1 MELKYAIILQFSNDR
16 PKSMSKINIVI
27 LAAGQGK
34 RMNSSLP
41 KVLHKVGNKSL
52 LEHVISTALSLN
64 PEKLIIIY
72 GHGGDTVKS
81 SINKI
86 FDQNNFIW
94 MFQDKQLG
102 TGHALKCALPHLDND
117 GATLVLYG
125 DVPLISTNTLSRM
138 QELYDGGLV
147 MLCAQL
153 DNPFGYGRVVR
164 DEGFQI
170 KCIVEEK
177 DATQSEKFINEVNTG
192 FYILPNEHLGK
203 WLNTLENNN
212 NQNEYYLTDVI
223 AKAYKQNME
232 IRYHTAEHNY
242 EIMGV
247 NNKLQLEYLER
258 IYQCKLA
265 EALLESGATL
275 LDKSRIDIRGK
286 ISCGMD
292 CIIDV
297 NCVFEGTVSLGD
309 NVVIGIGSILKNV
322 TIGNNVTIKPY
333 SIIEDAKIG
342 PDSQIGPFARIRPG
356 TELIGGAHIGNFV
369 EIKNSHIGQNS
380 KVNHLT
386 YIGDSTMGSGVNVG
400 ANSVTCNYDGK
411 NKFRTII
418 EDNVFIGSGTMMVAP
433 VTISRGSVIGAGSTI
448 TKTTEANE
456 LTVSR
461 SKQVTVKG
469 WMSRQN
475 NNESKNAK

>member
-1 MELKYAIILQFSNDR
+1 MT
-16 PKSMSKINIVI
+16 KINVVI

-34 RMNSSLP
+34 RMNSCLP
-41 KVLHKVGNKSL
+41 KVLHKVGNKPM

-64 PEKLIIIY
+64 PEKLIIVY
-72 GHGGDTVKS
+72 GHGGDSVKS
-81 SINKI
+81 SINESFLK
-86 FDQNNFIW
+86 NNFIW
-94 MFQDKQLG
+94 VFQDKQLG
-102 TGHALKCALPHLDND
+102 TGHALKCALPHVDND

-125 DVPLISTNTLSRM
+125 DVPLISGGTLRHM
-138 QELYDGGLV
+138 QELYDGGVV
-147 MLCAQL
+147 MLTAQL
-153 DNPFGYGRVVR
+153 NDPSGYGRVVR

-203 WLNTLENNN
+203 WLNSLENNN
-212 NQNEYYLTDVI
+212 SQSEYYLTDII
-223 AKAYKQNME
+223 AKAYKQNIE
-232 IRYHTAEHNY
+232 IRYYTAEHNY

-265 EALLESGATL
+265 EALLEGGATL

-286 ISCGMD
+286 ITCGMD

-297 NCVFEGTVSLGD
+297 NCVFEGMVSLGD
-309 NVVIGIGSILKNV
+309 NVTIGAGCVLKNV
-322 TIGNNVTIKPY
+322 VIGDDVTIRPY

-342 PDSQIGPFARIRPG
+342 PNSQIGPFARLRPG
-356 TELIGGAHIGNFV
+356 TDLIGGAHIGNFV
-369 EIKNSHIGQNS
+369 EIKNSIIGQNS

-386 YIGDSTMGSGVNVG
+386 YIGDCTMGSGVNVG
-400 ANSVTCNYDGK
+400 AGSVTCNYDGK
-411 NKFRTII
+411 NKFRTVI

-433 VTISRGSVIGAGSTI
+433 VTIRPGSVIGAGSTI

-461 SKQVTVKG
+461 ARQVTVKG
-469 WMSRQN
+469 WLSRRN
-475 NNESKNAK
+475 KD

>member
-1 MELKYAIILQFSNDR
+1 MT
-16 PKSMSKINIVI
+16 KINIVI

-41 KVLHKVGNKSL
+41 KVLHKVGNKSM
-52 LEHVISTALSLN
+52 LEHVITTALSLN
-64 PEKLIIIY
+64 PENLIIVY
-72 GHGGDTVKS
+72 GHGGDIVKS
-81 SINKI
+81 SIDEVFVENK
-86 FDQNNFIW
+86 FIW
-94 MFQDKQLG
+94 AFQDKQHG
-102 TGHALKCALPHLDND
+102 TGHALRCALPHIDND

-125 DVPLISTNTLSRM
+125 DVPLISSSTLHHM
-138 QELYDGGLV
+138 QELYDGGVV
-147 MLCAQL
+147 MLTAQL
-153 DNPFGYGRVVR
+153 NDPTGYGRVVR

-177 DATQSEKFINEVNTG
+177 DATQSEKFITEINTG
-192 FYILPNEHLGK
+192 FYILPNRYLAK
-203 WLNTLENNN
+203 WLNSLENNN
-212 NQNEYYLTDVI
+212 NQDEYYLTDVI
-223 AKAYKQNME
+223 AKAYRQHIE
-232 IRYHTAEHNY
+232 IRYYTAAHNY

-258 IYQCKLA
+258 VHQCKLA
-265 EALLESGATL
+265 EALLEGGATL

-297 NCVFEGTVSLGD
+297 NCIFEGTVILGNNVTIGAGSL
-309 NVVIGIGSILKNV
+309 LKNV
-322 TIGNNVTIKPY
+322 IIGNNVTIKPY

-342 PDSQIGPFARIRPG
+342 IDSLIGPFARIRPG
-356 TELIGGAHIGNFV
+356 TELTGGAHVGNFV
-369 EIKNSHIGQNS
+369 EIKNSIIGQNS

-386 YIGDSTMGSGVNVG
+386 YIGDSTIGSGVNVG
-400 ANSVTCNYDGK
+400 AGSVTCNYDGK
-411 NKFRTII
+411 NKYKTII

-433 VTISRGSVIGAGSTI
+433 VTISHGSVIGAGSTI

-461 SKQVTVKG
+461 AKQVTVKG
-469 WMSRQN
+469 WV
-475 NNESKNAK
+475 AKHRDKK

>member
-1 MELKYAIILQFSNDR
+1 MTKFNV
-16 PKSMSKINIVI
+16 VI

-34 RMNSSLP
+34 RMNSCLP
-41 KVLHKVGNKSL
+41 KVLHKVGNKPM

-64 PEKLIIIY
+64 PEKLIIVY
-72 GHGGDTVKS
+72 GHGGDAVKS
-81 SINKI
+81 SINESFLK
-86 FDQNNFIW
+86 NNFIW
-94 MFQDKQLG
+94 VFQDKQLG
-102 TGHALKCALPHLDND
+102 TGHALKYALPHVDND
-117 GATLVLYG
+117 GAILVLYG
-125 DVPLISTNTLSRM
+125 DVPLINSCTLRCM
-138 QELYDGGLV
+138 QELYDGGVV
-147 MLCAQL
+147 MLTAQL
-153 DNPFGYGRVVR
+153 NDPSGYGRVVR

-170 KCIVEEK
+170 QRIVEEK
-177 DATQSEKFINEVNTG
+177 DASQSEKFINEVNTG

-212 NQNEYYLTDVI
+212 AQSEYYLTDII
-223 AKAYKQNME
+223 AKAYKQHME

-286 ISCGMD
+286 ITCGMD

-297 NCVFEGTVSLGD
+297 NCIFEGIISLGD
-309 NVVIGIGSILKNV
+309 NVVIGAGCILKNV
-322 TIGNNVTIKPY
+322 VIGNDVIIKPY
-333 SIIEDAKIG
+333 SIIEDTKIG
-342 PDSQIGPFARIRPG
+342 PNSQIGPFARLRPG
-356 TELIGGAHIGNFV
+356 TDLIGGAHIGNFV
-369 EIKNSHIGQNS
+369 EIKNSSIGQNS

-386 YIGDSTMGSGVNVG
+386 YIGDCTMGSGVNVG
-400 ANSVTCNYDGK
+400 AGSVTCNYDGK
-411 NKFRTII
+411 NKFRTVI
-418 EDNVFIGSGTMMVAP
+418 ENNVFIGSGAMMVAP
-433 VTISRGSVIGAGSTI
+433 VTISEGGVIGAGSTI

-461 SKQVTVKG
+461 ASQITVKG
-469 WMSRQN
+469 WLSRRN
-475 NNESKNAK
+475 K